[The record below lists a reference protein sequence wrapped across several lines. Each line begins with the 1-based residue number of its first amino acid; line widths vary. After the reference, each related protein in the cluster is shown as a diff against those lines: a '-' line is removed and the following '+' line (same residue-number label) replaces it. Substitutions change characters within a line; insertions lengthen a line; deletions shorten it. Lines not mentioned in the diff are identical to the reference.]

1 MDHLEQSLEREAPAF
16 RRQWALQPGRLVSP
30 SVVPSTAFLSTPF
43 SPPHFVHLKSDSG
56 AAMCGDLT

>member
-30 SVVPSTAFLSTPF
+30 SVVPSTAFLSTPPLF
-43 SPPHFVHLKSDSG
+43 CPPHFIHPFLS
-56 AAMCGDLT
+56 T